1 MFSVYWTHAS
11 MCVCVYRV
19 CVCVSACLCDLN
31 WPNVRFNNRKTT
43 STTRRPC
50 GLSLPGWRNAVKF
63 GKVKAETIFP
73 LCEKWYRF
81 HCLQPH
87 KPHTHTYAHTN
98 NMCVY
103 VEKLVGLNCLRSGD
117 KCVAL
122 LLCAYFSLF
131 LCIPLFVFPSLPT
144 RNPFSSGSHASA
156 STWVIYRKS
165 VFGKTSFSVAIGP
178 EVQFNVALH

>member
-1 MFSVYWTHAS
+1 
-11 MCVCVYRV
+11 MCVSIEFA
-19 CVCVSACLCDLN
+19 CVSACLCDLN

-50 GLSLPGWRNAVKF
+50 GLSLPGWRNPIKF

-81 HCLQPH
+81 HYLQPH
-87 KPHTHTYAHTN
+87 KPHTHTYSRSQT
-98 NMCVY
+98 CVCMW
-103 VEKLVGLNCLRSGD
+103 KNLLVLIAFEVVTSASLCP
-117 KCVAL
+117 
-122 LLCAYFSLF
+122 LCAYFPLF